1 MNDRKGEVDLIFE
14 NGKSPDRISHLKSRE
29 TYFAIYQSLEKIKVK
44 SRFNNYIIIYSWDF
58 QTSPFLKSFS
68 SIQKKLFF
76 SFLKFFFNPKAKC
89 RQTPSFLHSR
99 NFFFFNSNI
108 SFSNS
113 QKFFLPEDILFS
125 HFQKYFLRFKRCTK
139 ILSFSYSHYFHYFI
153 FNLKKKIFFS
163 FSNNFFNPKTKYI

>member
-89 RQTPSFLHSR
+89 RQTPSFPHSR
-99 NFFFFNSNI
+99 NFFFSIQTFLLLILKN
-108 SFSNS
+108 FFF
-113 QKFFLPEDILFS
+113 QKIYFFLIFKNIFFDSKDAQRFFP
-125 HFQKYFLRFKRCTK
+125 FLTLIIFI
-139 ILSFSYSHYFHYFI
+139 ILSSI
-153 FNLKKKIFFS
+153 
-163 FSNNFFNPKTKYI
+163 

>member
-14 NGKSPDRISHLKSRE
+14 NGKSPNRISHLKSCE

-68 SIQKKLFF
+68 SIQKKSFF

-89 RQTPSFLHSR
+89 RQIPSFPHSR
-99 NFFFFNSNI
+99 NFFFSIQTFLLLILKN
-108 SFSNS
+108 FFF
-113 QKFFLPEDILFS
+113 QKIYFF
-125 HFQKYFLRFKRCTK
+125 HFQNYFLRSKRCTK
-139 ILSFSYSHYFHYFI
+139 ILSFFYSHYFHYFI
-153 FNLKKKIFFS
+153 SI
-163 FSNNFFNPKTKYI
+163 